1 MTTENSKT
9 VIRVHDPKGI
19 ACLHRL
25 SKLQPRPYTK
35 FILSKPT
42 YKNKK
47 WGIRSYVD
55 YELIEEDGAVVILL
69 QKGLTVDESNYAL
82 WSVATL
88 LLEASEKAK
97 AAKKRAAMVVANK
110 AGGLVLVMFWV
121 KRVGRY
127 SIDIVSRLFNLPT
140 ELCYK
145 VRRFFQRR
153 K

>member
-1 MTTENSKT
+1 
-9 VIRVHDPKGI
+9 
-19 ACLHRL
+19 
-25 SKLQPRPYTK
+25 
-35 FILSKPT
+35 LSKPT

-121 KRVGRY
+121 KRVGGY

-145 VRRFFQRR
+145 VRRFFQR
-153 K
+153 KK